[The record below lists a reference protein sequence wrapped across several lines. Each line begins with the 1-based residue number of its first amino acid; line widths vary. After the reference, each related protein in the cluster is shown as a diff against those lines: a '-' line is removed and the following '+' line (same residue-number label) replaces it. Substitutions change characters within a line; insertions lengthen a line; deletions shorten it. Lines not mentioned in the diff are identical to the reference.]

1 MLSVYMLALVQ
12 GLAVPGSS
20 ESLLLL
26 VAILAGIIILSL
38 CKVPLLYIDGY
49 NLLGNFSGM
58 DGLLIFFCLL
68 WVGVDRLSMDTQWTR
83 HR

>member
-26 VAILAGIIILSL
+26 AAILAGIIILSL

-49 NLLGNFSGM
+49 NLSDNFSGM
-58 DGLLIFFCLL
+58 GVLIYLFLFV
-68 WVGVDRLSMDTQWTR
+68 VGWCR
-83 HR
+83 